1 MKFTFIDKE
10 NLCVYTDG
18 AVQKLDSE
26 YAVQYRERTKRENRN
41 KEWKKNSDAMM
52 YDEFFPDNDSV
63 SVSIT
68 SISPTLEDNKI
79 IYSLSIN
86 ETSGIY
92 YKYTDDEK
100 KTEAHFLSSNEV
112 NYHQISVF
120 GNNAILGTVQ
130 KDLLTMDLAVFSMQG
145 GDYKTITGGDS
156 LDENPFLASN
166 HEILY
171 NSYGIGRN
179 MNNEFVKYMPSEILK
194 LNTRTLEI
202 ETVLTSD
209 QYSFVK
215 PVLDSEGGLYCIR
228 KPSEE
233 KERSNVLLDIL
244 LIPVRI
250 VQALIGFVSLFV
262 RVFTGKPLM
271 KGKGK
276 TSNGASAAKN
286 PDEQTITIHNYLLNV
301 EKELKRNEKSG
312 ESGFIPHTWQLVK
325 IPKTA
330 GGDLFDNTYDK
341 DKAEVLAKG
350 VADFCIA
357 DNTLI
362 YTNGKRIF
370 AIDFENGEIKKRKL
384 LNTDFCI
391 KLGAVYGQGKDNA
404 TDFFDMI

>member
-10 NLCVYTDG
+10 NLCVYKDG
-18 AVQKLDSE
+18 SVQKLDSG
-26 YAVQYRERTKRENRN
+26 YAVQYRERTQRENRN

-52 YDEFFPDNDSV
+52 YDGFFPENDSV
-63 SVSIT
+63 SVSLT
-68 SISPTLEDNKI
+68 SISPALEDNKI

-100 KTEAHFLSSNEV
+100 KTEAHFLSSNEE
-112 NYHQISVF
+112 NYQQITVF
-120 GNNAILGTVQ
+120 GNGTILGTVQ
-130 KDLLTMDLAVFSMQG
+130 KDSLTMDLAVFSPQG
-145 GDYKTITGGDS
+145 GDYKTVTGGDS
-156 LDENPFLASN
+156 LDENPFLGFN
-166 HEILY
+166 GEIWY

-179 MNNEFVKYMPSEILK
+179 LNNEFVQYMPSEILK
-194 LNTRTLEI
+194 LNTRTLDI
-202 ETVLTSD
+202 ETVLTSNR
-209 QYSFVK
+209 YSFVK

-233 KERSNVLLDIL
+233 KEKNNVFLDIL

-250 VQALIGFVSLFV
+250 VQAIIGFISLFV
-262 RVFTGKPLM
+262 RIFTGKPLV

-276 TSNGASAAKN
+276 TANGGSAAKN
-286 PDEQTITIHNYLLNV
+286 ADEQTIFIHNYMLNV
-301 EKELKRNEKSG
+301 DKELKRNEKNE

-330 GGDLFDNTYDK
+330 GGDTYDK
-341 DKAEVLAKG
+341 ETAEVLAKG

-370 AIDFENGEIKKRKL
+370 AIDFENGEVKKRKL

-391 KLGAVYGQGKDNA
+391 KLGAVYSREKDNP